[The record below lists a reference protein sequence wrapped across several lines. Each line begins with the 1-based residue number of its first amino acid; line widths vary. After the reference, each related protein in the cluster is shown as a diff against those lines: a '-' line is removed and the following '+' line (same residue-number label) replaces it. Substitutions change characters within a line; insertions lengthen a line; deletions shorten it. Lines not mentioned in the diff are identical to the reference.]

1 MFIIN
6 GLERVSWIHQN
17 FQLNILNSCL
27 TVMLLFVFHG
37 RTGSTLLFYWSYL
50 KVIPIQWVH
59 SWLVIRVCG
68 IWLGVGWAQSLCL
81 PSVLMV
87 FLESIR
93 AETGRHSLSGGAW
106 WRSWRLAPKWGKSQ
120 IAWCCIESY
129 HKVWWMS
136 TMMAVLRLRK
146 PPPLLRQCARV
157 LLEKLL
163 HWRLKFGESFVRE
176 VYSVVRFL
184 STVVLYKVTYVN
196 LSMFGL
202 ERLPRYI

>member
-1 MFIIN
+1 MSNSHAFVCFSRKNWEYPLVLLELFKSHSHTMGSFMIGDPCLWNLTWGGVSPEPVSTFSAN
-6 GLERVSWIHQN
+6 GVPWKHQSRDR
-17 FQLNILNSCL
+17 Q
-27 TVMLLFVFHG
+27 
-37 RTGSTLLFYWSYL
+37 
-50 KVIPIQWVH
+50 
-59 SWLVIRVCG
+59 
-68 IWLGVGWAQSLCL
+68 AQ
-81 PSVLMV
+81 PV
-87 FLESIR
+87 
-93 AETGRHSLSGGAW
+93 GGAW

-202 ERLPRYI
+202 ERLPRHI